1 MRRLG
6 RVLRKGKHGEKV
18 ALLYEVIAEDTSE
31 EETSWR
37 RHGGG
42 VANQGRRRKQPE
54 GAETGKQVEFLPGVI
69 SSTIGVAPR
78 RLIPRG
84 SFH

>member
-18 ALLYEVIAEDTSE
+18 TLLYEVVADDTSE

-37 RHGGG
+37 RHSGGLR
-42 VANQGRRRKQPE
+42 NEPRRRKQPQ
-54 GAETGKQVEFLPGVI
+54 AETGKQLEFVPGVI